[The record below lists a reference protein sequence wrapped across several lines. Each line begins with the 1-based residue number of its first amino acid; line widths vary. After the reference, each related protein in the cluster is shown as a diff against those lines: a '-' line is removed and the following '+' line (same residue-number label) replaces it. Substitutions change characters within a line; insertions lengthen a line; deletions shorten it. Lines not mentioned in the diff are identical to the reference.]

1 MLAASRC
8 ALAIMLS
15 ITTKVTRNHLWFE
28 LHLESTVSHNSC
40 SDILALWG
48 PRKRPSWLK
57 TRSTG
62 ADVHGVQK
70 HFPKVASSMQIACY
84 SSQDGWRRQGIPASV
99 PSSISWINARYEA
112 TTVGREM
119 WITYNAV
126 CIIIHE
132 GLENIETFV
141 KTKIKTK
148 TFISRPRP
156 FFMSLRSLE
165 IKTKVSRLHLWQKTY
180 MTRSSVVTD
189 TSLDDRLLL
198 S

>member
-70 HFPKVASSMQIACY
+70 RFPKVASSMQIVCY
-84 SSQDGWRRQGIPASV
+84 SSQDGWRCQGIPASV
-99 PSSISWINARYEA
+99 PASISWINATYEA

-119 WITYNAV
+119 WTSTICAS
-126 CIIIHE
+126 IILLI
-132 GLENIETFV
+132 GLLTFGTVYLTMLPCLIQLTRLNPGLINFGNI
-141 KTKIKTK
+141 KML
-148 TFISRPRP
+148 
-156 FFMSLRSLE
+156 FMILNRNSWNRKSE
-165 IKTKVSRLHLWQKTY
+165 
-180 MTRSSVVTD
+180 
-189 TSLDDRLLL
+189 LLL
-198 S
+198 DISISNCVLEYKMRA